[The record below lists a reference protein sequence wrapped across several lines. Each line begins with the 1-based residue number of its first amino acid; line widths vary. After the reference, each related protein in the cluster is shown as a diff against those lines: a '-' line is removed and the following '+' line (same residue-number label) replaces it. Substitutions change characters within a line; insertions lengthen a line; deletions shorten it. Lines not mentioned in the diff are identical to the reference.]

1 METYSEILKKQQP
14 VVYRTLSNALK
25 QDRLSHSYLFSGPK
39 GSGKKQAAFLLAQ
52 SLVCLENKNSFAC
65 EKCSNCVRIK
75 ENNYSDFIYVQAK
88 TNTIRL
94 QDLEDIKQRF
104 DKTALEK
111 AGKKIF
117 IINECEKLT
126 FQAANSLLKFIEE
139 PTNNLTGIF
148 LTSQV
153 ENVLPTIVSRCQNV
167 NFRPLSKKDFYDYC
181 QSLNMSE
188 LYCHMISQLVSS
200 QQEIIQY
207 KDSKTFAFALEAFS
221 QFMEDYLDN
230 NAEAFIELQDDFV
243 KQKKMDDK
251 SLREAIGCFIDV
263 GLIFFQDYL
272 QNYQS
277 EDEDYKQ
284 LLDKAKANGKFNCSY
299 FMKVFAQCNDNLKK
313 AANGLLCI
321 DRLVYRLKEEELDI

>member
-14 VVYRTLSNALK
+14 VVYKTLSNALK

-52 SLVCLENKNSFAC
+52 SLVCLENKNGFAC
-65 EKCSNCVRIK
+65 EKCSNCLRIK

-188 LYCHMISQLVSS
+188 LYCHIISQLVSS

-207 KDSKTFAFALEAFS
+207 KDSKIFAFALEAFRE
-221 QFMEDYLDN
+221 FMDDYLDN
-230 NAEAFIELQDDFV
+230 NSEAFIELQDDFV

-251 SLREAIGCFIDV
+251 SLREAIGCFTDV

-277 EDEDYKQ
+277 KDEDYKQ
-284 LLDKAKANGKFNCSY
+284 LLEKAKANKKFNCSY

-321 DRLVYRLKEEELDI
+321 NRLVYRLKEEELDI

>member
-14 VVYRTLSNALK
+14 VVYKTLSNALK

-52 SLVCLENKNSFAC
+52 SLVCLENKNGFAC
-65 EKCSNCVRIK
+65 EKCSNCLRIK

-188 LYCHMISQLVSS
+188 LYCHIISQLVSS

-207 KDSKTFAFALEAFS
+207 KDSKIFAFALEAFRE
-221 QFMEDYLDN
+221 FMDDYLDN
-230 NAEAFIELQDDFV
+230 NSEAFIELQDDFV

-277 EDEDYKQ
+277 KDEDYKQ
-284 LLDKAKANGKFNCSY
+284 LLDKTKANKKFNCSY

>member
-14 VVYRTLSNALK
+14 VVYKTLSNALK

-52 SLVCLENKNSFAC
+52 SLVCLENKNGFAC
-65 EKCSNCVRIK
+65 EKCSNCLRIK

-207 KDSKTFAFALEAFS
+207 KDSKIFAFALETFRE
-221 QFMEDYLDN
+221 FMDDYLDN
-230 NAEAFIELQDDFV
+230 NSEAFIELQDDFV

-277 EDEDYKQ
+277 KDEDYKQ
-284 LLDKAKANGKFNCSY
+284 LLDKTKANKKFNCSY